1 MGTDGS
7 GYNNLIVEN
16 GASRNKADTPA
27 LYMKGP
33 KIFTFA
39 VENIPNIIKETLENM
54 ISEGGRDTEK
64 DLLGNPGGYHCI
76 LSKNTCHELCPRCGG
91 KIIKEAYLGG
101 SIYYCRDC
109 QTI

>member
-1 MGTDGS
+1 MPHARVTIKLVRANGFAA
-7 GYNNLIVEN
+7 NLRLFV
-16 GASRNKADTPA
+16 A
-27 LYMKGP
+27 
-33 KIFTFA
+33 
-39 VENIPNIIKETLENM
+39 IKETLDNM
-54 ISEGGRDTEK
+54 VSEGGRDTEK